1 MLRPVCLLSV
11 LSVSLPSACAKS
23 LGAMSS
29 FGPVPT
35 QDCATRPCP
44 LSCSSFTM
52 FPRPPLST
60 LPAAAPPSTL
70 PNPPGKRSLRLPPGL
85 APVVAPPGM
94 LPGLPPSNPPR
105 ISPRSPPEPP
115 APRGP
120 AGGKRACRPP
130 PPGGAGRPPP
140 PLGALVGG
148 GPQRPH
154 NDGRHPPPP
163 PAAAGLALAARA
175 IHHTGKDIRQSHVC
189 LLVLMSDAAP
199 SNLAPTASGE
209 VMARWGC
216 PDRERC
222 DERRA
227 YSR

>member
-1 MLRPVCLLSV
+1 
-11 LSVSLPSACAKS
+11 
-23 LGAMSS
+23 
-29 FGPVPT
+29 
-35 QDCATRPCP
+35 
-44 LSCSSFTM
+44 

-85 APVVAPPGM
+85 APVAAPLGM

-115 APRGP
+115 ALIV
-120 AGGKRACRPP
+120 
-130 PPGGAGRPPP
+130 PPGGSRPGWPTPPEGAAGAASA
-140 PLGALVGG
+140 LGPFVGRE
-148 GPQRPH
+148 PKQPH
-154 NDGRHPPPP
+154 HDGRR
-163 PAAAGLALAARA
+163 AAAPTATAGLALAARA

-199 SNLAPTASGE
+199 SNLAPTASGK

-216 PDRERC
+216 PGRE
-222 DERRA
+222 
-227 YSR
+227 